1 LSLGKATVTAILSL
15 LLAACAGAPRMDA
28 PVNENWQ
35 RRYQILQNIQQW
47 EFTGRIAVRDDI
59 EAQNSRIRWRQ
70 QGDNFVINL
79 WGALNIG
86 ATEII
91 GSPEQVRLQQEGQDP
106 LITDTPEQLIRDQ
119 LGYEL
124 PVSNLEYWIKG
135 IPAPDGEPELVFN
148 EFNQLISLQ
157 QSGWQIEYLGYTNY
171 QLETLPTRIRMQK
184 PPLQLDFVRL
194 SWTLGTT
201 E

>member
-1 LSLGKATVTAILSL
+1 LILNKIAVTAILSL
-15 LLAACAGAPRMDA
+15 LLTACAGTPRMDA
-28 PVNENWQ
+28 PVNEDWQ
-35 RRYQILQNIQQW
+35 RRYQILQSIQQW

-70 QGDNFVINL
+70 QGDNFMINL

-91 GSPEQVRLQQEGQDP
+91 GTPDQVRLQQEGQEP
-106 LITDTPEQLIRDQ
+106 LVTDTPEQLIRDQ

-124 PVSNLEYWIKG
+124 PVSNLEYWMKG
-135 IPAPDGEPELVFN
+135 IPASDDQAELVFN
-148 EFNQLISLQ
+148 EFNQLVSLR

-194 SWTLGTT
+194 SWTLGVT